1 MAIASIIMAG
11 LTIAAWGGL
20 TAEDRSGTGKTW
32 VTAAAGMTIVWG
44 PIAGFVLAV
53 LALLRIRVAQGALR
67 GKGFA
72 VAGLIAAALLI
83 AGIVVA
89 GGQLPVHR

>member
-1 MAIASIIMAG
+1 MAIASLVMVG

-20 TAEDRSGTGKTW
+20 TVEERSGTGKTW
-32 VTAAAGMTIVWG
+32 VTAASGMAVVWG

-53 LALLRIRVAQGALR
+53 LALLRIKVAQGALR
-67 GKGFA
+67 GKRLA
-72 VAGLIAAALLI
+72 IAGLIGAALLI

-89 GGQLPVHR
+89 GSQLPIHR